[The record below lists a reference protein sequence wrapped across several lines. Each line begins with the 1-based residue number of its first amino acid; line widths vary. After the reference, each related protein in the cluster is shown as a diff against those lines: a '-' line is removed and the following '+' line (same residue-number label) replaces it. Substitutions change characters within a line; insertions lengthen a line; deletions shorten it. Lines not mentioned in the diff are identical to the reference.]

1 MLIKKISK
9 IAKEDGKEY
18 MVMTT
23 LSGDT
28 IISTKEFVMP
38 YFPENMVIGSLKT
51 KPNDEDRINHEHKA
65 SPKETA
71 ATILKHIDG
80 HEKML
85 GGTKNIIESEKYTDP
100 EYTEGEVISN
110 IASLQPDA
118 ML

>member
-1 MLIKKISK
+1 MRQLK
-9 IAKEDGKEY
+9 IAKQVCYESA
-18 MVMTT
+18 T
-23 LSGDT
+23 
-28 IISTKEFVMP
+28 
-38 YFPENMVIGSLKT
+38 PENDWDDIEG
-51 KPNDEDRINHEHKA
+51 RINHEHKA

>member
-1 MLIKKISK
+1 MRQLK
-9 IAKEDGKEY
+9 IAKQVCYES
-18 MVMTT
+18 TT
-23 LSGDT
+23 
-28 IISTKEFVMP
+28 
-38 YFPENMVIGSLKT
+38 PENDWDDI
-51 KPNDEDRINHEHKA
+51 EDRINHEHKA

-80 HEKML
+80 HEKMS